1 MTTSASLAESA
12 RAHRGLNT
20 ALWVAQVLLAAAFVM
35 AGSMKMMTPSAD
47 LAQQMPDLPVALIR
61 FIGIAEIAGAIG
73 LILPAA
79 TRIGPALT
87 PLAAIGLAVIMLL
100 AGAFHLS
107 RGELSSLPVVFA
119 LGGLALFVAWGRSRK
134 VPILARR

>member
-1 MTTSASLAESA
+1 
-12 RAHRGLNT
+12 
-20 ALWVAQVLLAAAFVM
+20 VLLAAAVVM
-35 AGSMKMMTPSAD
+35 AGSMKLMTPSAD

-79 TRIGPALT
+79 MRIRPALT